1 MLRHANRPSLIF
13 ILAGLA
19 MIGPFSIDTYLPA
32 FPEIGAE
39 LGADR
44 EAVQETL
51 SLYMLTFGLMT
62 LWHGALSDSFG
73 RKRVVLFGLFA
84 YALASV
90 GCAFSTSIEMLW
102 TMRAAQGVFA
112 GAGMVVSRAIVRDL
126 YEGPSA
132 QRVMANI
139 AVMFAIA
146 PAIAPIIGGWVL
158 YFSNWRNIFFFI
170 AALAAILF
178 VACWR
183 YLPESLPPEKRQPFA
198 VVPLFR
204 NYRKVFSSASFVQL
218 SFCISAC
225 FGGYFLYVLSAPV
238 FIREHLGLGE
248 TEFYWLFVP
257 GMFGMMSGSWISGR
271 IAGRWSDQRTLK
283 LAFALMGVA
292 ALGNCLISEFWQD
305 SIWLTISPFF
315 VYNIGVAVAMP
326 NVTLCA
332 LDLFP
337 NNRGMAASCQSCIQ
351 TVSGVF
357 VSSFLAPFLWHSRV
371 GLALGM
377 LGLCA
382 LGGCLVWVWFCV
394 SRKRD

>member
-1 MLRHANRPSLIF
+1 MLRHANRPGLIL

-19 MIGPFSIDTYLPA
+19 TIGPFSIDTYLPA
-32 FPEIGAE
+32 FPEIGAD
-39 LGADR
+39 LGAER

-62 LWHGALSDSFG
+62 LWHGSLSDSFG

-90 GCAFSTSIEMLW
+90 GCAFATSIEMLW
-102 TMRAAQGVFA
+102 AMRAAQGVFA

-139 AVMFAIA
+139 ALMFAIA
-146 PAIAPIIGGWVL
+146 PAIAPMIGGWVL
-158 YFSNWRNIFFFI
+158 YLSNWRVIFFFI
-170 AALAAILF
+170 AAVAVILF
-178 VACWR
+178 VACWF

-198 VVPLFR
+198 VGTLFK
-204 NYRKVFSSASFVQL
+204 NYRKIFASASFVQL
-218 SFCISAC
+218 SFCVSAF

-257 GMFGMMSGSWISGR
+257 GMLGMMSGSWISGR
-271 IAGRWSDQRTLK
+271 IAGRWNDRRTLK
-283 LAFALMGVA
+283 LAFALMGIA
-292 ALGNCLISEFWQD
+292 ALGNCLISEVWVD
-305 SIWLTISPFF
+305 YSLWLTVSPFF

-326 NVTLCA
+326 NITLSA

-357 VSSFLAPFLWHSRV
+357 VSSFLAPLLWHSRV
-371 GLALGM
+371 GMALGM
-377 LGLCA
+377 LGLCL
-382 LGGCLVWVWFCV
+382 LGGCLVWVWLSCRRRF
-394 SRKRD
+394 